1 MPFFALY
8 GMDTHFRKSIFA
20 PKTSIVPKLSSVGRR
35 NENRICIN
43 VGGRKF
49 ETYKTTL
56 KAIPDTRLSWLSE
69 NRSLNPDFDP
79 STGEYFF
86 DRHPGMFQ
94 MILNYYRTGKLHV
107 PMDVCGPAF
116 EEELAYWGLDE
127 TQIEPCCWNSYRS
140 HRDAQE
146 TLREFSNSDNE
157 NDSDDE
163 EEVEMRAR
171 FGISDDFI
179 EKEKSCWDKLR
190 PRLWNFLDNP
200 RADRA
205 SKIYAIISIAFI
217 ITSIAVFCLETHIQ
231 FRYKVNPNI
240 SLSGLKVSETQR
252 LTRPLLFIDII
263 EYGCNAF
270 FTLEIFARL
279 LACPTFKAFAKEPL
293 NWLDIVSI
301 IPFYAARVLEIL
313 SMEGT
318 VAFLCVS
325 ALRLIRIF
333 RILRLTRH
341 FSGLKIIG
349 HTIRA
354 SAKELLLL
362 FLVLIIGIL
371 IFAVVIFFAEQID
384 ENSIND
390 FQNIPMGFWWAVV
403 TMTTLGYGD
412 MAPRTGFGY
421 LVGTICAVCGLL
433 MLTLPVP
440 IIVNN
445 FTLYYSHAQAKMK
458 LPKKTKKILVGAE
471 HMLKETIS
479 NQSIAEE
486 DETKP
491 TTGNSSGRDVERK
504 TSGDSALGSDNN
516 TSQESQNGTTGISVI
531 FTDDLTDNHITPS
544 VTSSPVLCDDI
555 RHHVDVDNNNIQTSK
570 ENCVFKEHEEELPI
584 HRRHRLKRGSY
595 FAPQSTSSKKTS
607 LTSIDV

>member
-1 MPFFALY
+1 
-8 GMDTHFRKSIFA
+8 MDTHFRKSIFA
-20 PKTSIVPKLSSVGRR
+20 PKTSIVHKLSSVSRR

-43 VGGRKF
+43 VGGTKF

-107 PMDVCGPAF
+107 PMDVCGPVF

-140 HRDAQE
+140 HRDAQD
-146 TLREFSNSDNE
+146 TLREFSNSEEE

-163 EEVEMRAR
+163 EELAMRAR

-179 EKEKSCWDKLR
+179 EKEKSFWDKWR
-190 PRLWNFLDNP
+190 PKIWSFLDNP
-200 RADRA
+200 KADRA

-217 ITSIAVFCLETHIQ
+217 ITSIAVFCLETHIEL
-231 FRYKVNPNI
+231 RYQINPNI
-240 SLSGLKVSETQR
+240 SLTGLKVSETQR
-252 LTRPLLFIDII
+252 LTRPILFIDVI
-263 EYGCNAF
+263 EYVCNAF
-270 FTLEIFARL
+270 FTLEVFARL
-279 LACPTFKAFAKEPL
+279 LTCPTLKIFAKEPL
-293 NWLDIVSI
+293 NWLDIISI
-301 IPFYAARVLEIL
+301 IPFYATRILEAMNL
-313 SMEGT
+313 EHT
-318 VAFLCVS
+318 VAYLCVS
-325 ALRLIRIF
+325 AFRLIRIF
-333 RILRLTRH
+333 RIMRLTRH
-341 FSGLKIIG
+341 FSGLKILG

-371 IFAVVIFFAEQID
+371 IFAVVIFFAEQVD
-384 ENSIND
+384 ENSKND

-412 MAPRTGFGY
+412 MIPRTGLGY
-421 LVGTICAVCGLL
+421 VVGTMCAVCGLL
-433 MLTLPVP
+433 MLSLPVP
-440 IIVNN
+440 IIVSN

-458 LPKKTKKILVGAE
+458 LPKKSKKILVGAD
-471 HMLKETIS
+471 HVLKSSIS
-479 NQSIAEE
+479 NQSLAEE
-486 DETKP
+486 DETHQ
-491 TTGNSSGRDVERK
+491 TGSGSNQQLERK

-516 TSQESQNGTTGISVI
+516 TSPQDSQNGTTGISVI
-531 FTDDLTDNHITPS
+531 FTDDFTDNQTESS
-544 VTSSPVLCDDI
+544 VTSSPILCDDI
-555 RHHVDVDNNNIQTSK
+555 RHHVDVDNNNIKHTRDRFSVEDRN
-570 ENCVFKEHEEELPI
+570 ENSLK
-584 HRRHRLKRGSY
+584 RHRLSQKRGSHCVPP
-595 FAPQSTSSKKTS
+595 ATTSKKKS
-607 LTSIDV
+607 LPSIEV